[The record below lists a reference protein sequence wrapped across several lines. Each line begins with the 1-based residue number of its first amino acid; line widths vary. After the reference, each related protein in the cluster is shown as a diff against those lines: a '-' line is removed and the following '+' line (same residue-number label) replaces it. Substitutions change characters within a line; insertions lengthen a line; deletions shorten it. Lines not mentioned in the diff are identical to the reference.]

1 MGLVQ
6 DKLFCAAPW
15 NHFFVQQDGDVRVCC
30 MVGGQGEVL
39 GNINEQSWED
49 IWYGEKYQ
57 NLRKRFLERDPETL
71 KYCKHCL
78 DYDKF
83 GKGSCR
89 HQFNG
94 FVKES
99 KRSIDFLIENPR
111 IVSLDLRTSR
121 TCGLACLICGPWN
134 SSRWEKELNF
144 KNRCYVTEEGYRN
157 VEQLIEDL
165 KRRIIHI
172 NIVGG
177 EPFMMKEAMH
187 LLQEVQPYKKRI
199 KILINTNCQT
209 LSYKGQEVLPLLE
222 GFDWVQID
230 ASIDAVGKAA
240 EYQRYGAKWEVI
252 KSNFER
258 LLDTPYKIW
267 VHPTV
272 SIFNILRLV
281 ELLQY
286 LDTLD
291 SSKFELC
298 GGNMLFDPEEYSI
311 VNIPVK
317 FKDRVRDILEE
328 SKRAVSARYRPF
340 IQKWIDFMY
349 SQEPKIPWEQIKQKI
364 ESNDQR
370 RGNRFLGINPEFE
383 DIW

>member
-30 MVGGQGEVL
+30 MTGVQGEVL
-39 GNINEQSWED
+39 GNINEQTWED

-83 GKGSCR
+83 GEGSCR
-89 HQFNG
+89 HQFNS

-99 KRSIDFLIENPR
+99 ERSIDFLIENPR
-111 IVSLDLRTSR
+111 VVSLDLRTSR

-144 KNRCYVTEEGYRN
+144 KNRCYITEEGYRN

-165 KRRIIHI
+165 KRQIIHI

-187 LLQEVQPYKKRI
+187 LLQEIQPYRKRI
-199 KILINTNCQT
+199 KIMINTNCQT

-230 ASIDAVGKAA
+230 ASIDAIGKAA
-240 EYQRYGAKWEVI
+240 EYQRYGAKWKVI

-291 SSKFELC
+291 SSKFEFC
-298 GGNMLFDPEEYSI
+298 GGNMLSDPEEYSI
-311 VNIPVK
+311 VNIPVE
-317 FKDRVRDILEE
+317 FKDRIRDILEKSE
-328 SKRAVSARYRPF
+328 EFISTKYRPF

-349 SQEPKIPWEQIKQKI
+349 SREPKIPWEQIKQKI

-370 RGNRFLGINPEFE
+370 RGNRFLDVNPEFE

>member
-57 NLRKRFLERDPETL
+57 NLRKKFLERDPETL

-83 GKGSCR
+83 GEGSCR

-99 KRSIDFLIENPR
+99 ERSIDFLIENPR
-111 IVSLDLRTSR
+111 VVSLDLRTSR

-165 KRRIIHI
+165 KRRIVHV

-177 EPFMMKEAMH
+177 EPFMMKEAMY

-209 LSYKGQEVLPLLE
+209 LSYRGQEVLPLLE

-252 KSNFER
+252 KSNFEK

-317 FKDRVRDILEE
+317 FKDRIRDILEE
-328 SKRAVSARYRPF
+328 SKRDVSAKYRPF
-340 IQKWIDFMY
+340 IQKWVDFMY
-349 SQEPKIPWEQIKQKI
+349 SQEPKVPWEQIKQKI

-370 RGNRFLGINPEFE
+370 RGNRFLDINPEFE